1 MQSAKSAKK
10 NRFTTRHSN
19 ETISAHDRRDYDSEL
34 ASRKLARMIVLSD
47 PKRNES
53 VPKGKTYKQI
63 KREWRELIRKERAK
77 KEAKMKSMD
86 IDIVQHIAR

>member
-34 ASRKLARMIVLSD
+34 GSRKLARMIVLSD
-47 PKRNES
+47 PK
-53 VPKGKTYKQI
+53 KTRHYPALLLVLPSI
-63 KREWRELIRKERAK
+63 KNKKWVVLLILILNIYENVYNHK
-77 KEAKMKSMD
+77 
-86 IDIVQHIAR
+86 IIF

>member
-1 MQSAKSAKK
+1 
-10 NRFTTRHSN
+10 
-19 ETISAHDRRDYDSEL
+19 
-34 ASRKLARMIVLSD
+34 MIVLSD

-53 VPKGKTYKQI
+53 APKGKTYKQI